1 MNIRIATKQDIDQVF
16 RLYLQ
21 GFKIHYEKGTE
32 EFKNKNKERIKQDL
46 IDMIDNPNEIIFV
59 IEDNSIIIG
68 YALIKIE
75 QRLSKIIWIDEIVID
90 EEHRKKGNGRKLI
103 NKIYEFAKEN
113 DCKKVE
119 LNCWSFNEDAIKFYE
134 KMGFIDKRIIYEKD
148 LK

>member
-1 MNIRIATKQDIDQVF
+1 MNIRIATKKDIDQVF
-16 RLYLQ
+16 KLYLQ
-21 GFKIHYEKGTE
+21 GFKIHYEKGTD
-32 EFKNKNKERIKQDL
+32 EFKTKNKERIKQDL
-46 IDMIDNPNEIIFV
+46 TDMIDNPNEIIFV
-59 IEDNSIIIG
+59 IEEDSKIIG
-68 YALIKIE
+68 YSLIKIE
-75 QRLSKIIWIDEIVID
+75 QRISKVIWIDEIVID